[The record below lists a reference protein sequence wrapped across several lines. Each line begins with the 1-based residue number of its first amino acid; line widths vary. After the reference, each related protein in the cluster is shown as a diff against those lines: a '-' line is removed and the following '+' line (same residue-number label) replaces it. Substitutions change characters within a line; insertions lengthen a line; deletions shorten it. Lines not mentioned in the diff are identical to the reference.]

1 VKDLPA
7 QNPRLELVHATSG
20 RVRLRLPPK
29 LLTESGR
36 AAIAKVLS
44 SHGKVLHHRFNATC
58 RSLVIEHDGTLSLK
72 EVRRLV
78 HAAEPAPTLPPSQAP
93 AGSAPGKWVAL
104 SIGGLFALAGNPLAV
119 PMLLASAIPI
129 FRRGLSSLVRDRKLN
144 IDVLDSV
151 ALVLT
156 MTGGHMVTA
165 AAVTAMI
172 EGGEWL
178 RDATAS
184 RSRRALGELIADRN
198 ARVVKVV
205 GARRVPVAV
214 AELQAGDIVSLASGD
229 HVPVD
234 GVVHAGAA
242 AVDERFLTG
251 EPLPAR
257 RSKGDRIHA
266 MTVVTE
272 GELQM
277 VAGTDVEHS
286 RAARIVH
293 FLEQAPIGE
302 TRMSDHVRRIG
313 DRFVVPTLGL
323 GAAVLAATGSS
334 SRAAS
339 VITFDIVTGIR
350 VSAPTTML
358 ASLTAAARDG
368 VLIKGAA
375 AMESLAQVD
384 AIVFDKTGT
393 LTDGCP
399 KVVKVHSFGDVE
411 PDELLMIAA
420 SADHSLR
427 HPLAV
432 ALCAEADARGI
443 KSTPPDE
450 RRYQIGL
457 GVEARLDGHR
467 YLVGNQLL
475 MRRHG
480 VRLGPATPDLDL
492 FADATRVWVARPPQC
507 LGTVLMCDVPRA
519 EAPQVIEGLR
529 SRGVRLLT
537 LLSGDSDGPARR
549 VAESLGLDEWQAR
562 VTPEGKADAVQKLKK
577 RGLRVAVVG
586 DGINDSVAFTLAD
599 VAVAMGNGS
608 DIASSTAQVVLM
620 DDNLTLLPTAIDR
633 ARDAMGLVRQNLAII
648 SVPNLFGILFA
659 VLVPMSPAVAGILSN
674 GSTILAAANGLRPLN
689 HRQPRIGS

>member
-1 VKDLPA
+1 M
-7 QNPRLELVHATSG
+7 HATPG
-20 RVRLRLPPK
+20 RVRLRLPHK
-29 LLTESGR
+29 LLTDSGR
-36 AAIAKVLS
+36 AGIANVLS
-44 SHGKVLHHRFNATC
+44 RHGKVLHHRFNTPC
-58 RSLVIEHDGTLSLK
+58 RSLVIEHDGTLSSK
-72 EVRRLV
+72 EIRRLV
-78 HAAEPAPTLPPSQAP
+78 QAAAPASTSPPSQSP
-93 AGSAPGKWVAL
+93 AGGGPGKWVAV
-104 SIGGLFALAGNPLAV
+104 SVGGLLALGGNPLAV
-119 PMLLASAIPI
+119 PMLLAAAVPI
-129 FRRGLSSLVRDRKLN
+129 FRRGLTSLVRDRKLN

-198 ARVVKVV
+198 ARVLKVV
-205 GARRVPVAV
+205 GTRRVPVAI
-214 AELQAGDIVSLASGD
+214 AELRAGDIISLASGD
-229 HVPVD
+229 HIPVD
-234 GVVHAGAA
+234 GVVHTGTA

-251 EPLPAR
+251 EHLPAR

-266 MTVVTE
+266 MTVVAE

-286 RAARIVH
+286 RAARIVN

-375 AMESLAQVD
+375 ALESLARID

-393 LTDGCP
+393 LTAGCP
-399 KVVKVHSFGDVE
+399 KVLKVHSFGDVD
-411 PDELLMIAA
+411 PDELLTIAA

-443 KSTPPDE
+443 PSAPPVE
-450 RRYQIGL
+450 RSYQIGL
-457 GVEARLDGHR
+457 GVEARMDGHR
-467 YLVGNQLL
+467 YVVGNQLL

-480 VRLGPATPDLDL
+480 VRLGPATPDLDQ
-492 FADATRVWVARPPQC
+492 FADATRVWIARPPHC
-507 LGTVLMCDVPRA
+507 LGAVLMSDVPRA
-519 EAPQVIEGLR
+519 EAQQVIDDLR

-562 VTPEGKADAVQKLKK
+562 VTPEGKADAVQQLKK

-620 DDNLTLLPTAIDR
+620 DDNLRLLPRAIDR

-659 VLVPMSPAVAGILSN
+659 LLVPMSPAVAGMLSN

-689 HRQPRIGS
+689 RMPASGSMTAR